1 MHLFD
6 SVGLNEVLV
15 CRNGCTSVCQAKCAV
30 YIWSKNNR
38 AVLHAWAVCVI
49 STVG

>member
-15 CRNGCTSVCQAKCAV
+15 CRNGCTSGCQAKCAV
-30 YIWSKNNR
+30 YDSGHSAKSAGGRSQLNT
-38 AVLHAWAVCVI
+38 HAP
-49 STVG
+49 